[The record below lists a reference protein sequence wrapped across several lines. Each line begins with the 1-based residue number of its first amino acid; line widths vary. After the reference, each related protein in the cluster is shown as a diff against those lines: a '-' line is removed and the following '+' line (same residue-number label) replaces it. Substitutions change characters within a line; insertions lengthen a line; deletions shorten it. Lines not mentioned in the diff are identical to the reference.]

1 MIHGR
6 ITTKLLAAGMT
17 LLSLSAWASQP
28 EAVPGEYVVKLKP
41 TLSTMSLR
49 SLQNQLG
56 AQIKS
61 TISSGNLI
69 VVKKPLVLTAQSAIK
84 TLSQNDL
91 VEYAEPNYIYRINK
105 TPNDPS
111 LGRLWG
117 LKNSGQSDGRANGVA
132 GVDVDAE
139 KAWDLTTGNRDII
152 VAVID
157 TGVDYNHPDLKDNM
171 WKNEAEA
178 TGKAGVDDDGNGYV
192 DDVYGHNFTEAK
204 PAADPMDDHGHGSH
218 CSGTIG
224 AKGNDGKGIVGVA
237 WDVRIMAVK
246 FLAAS
251 GGGTLEGAIKSIDYA
266 VQNGA
271 DILSNSWGGGGESR
285 ALKEAIE
292 RSHAAGTLFVAAAG
306 NDGTS
311 NDADPHFPSN
321 YNVPN
326 VLSVAAIDNKGLLAS
341 FSNFGKRTVHVAA
354 PGVNIYSSLQ
364 GGKYDSWSGTS
375 MATPHVSGVAAL
387 LASYDNSLTAVQI
400 KERIMKTAKPL
411 AGVRGKV
418 TSGGIA
424 NAYLALTNQQSPPDA
439 SDPSNWAHQTLAVS
453 SAHPYLKNTNE
464 TFEVSVAGA
473 KEMALYFEKFDT
485 ERGYDKVSFF
495 DRAGKKLAEMSGSAD
510 ESYSVTITG
519 DYVKLVFTADDSVEK
534 YGFDLTKVAY
544 R

>member
-6 ITTKLLAAGMT
+6 ITTKFLAAGMT

-28 EAVPGEYVVKLKP
+28 EAVPGEYIVKLKP
-41 TLSTMSLR
+41 NISTMSLR
-49 SLQNQLG
+49 SLQNQIG
-56 AQIKS
+56 AEIKS
-61 TISSGNLI
+61 TIPSGNLL
-69 VVKKPLVLTAQSAIK
+69 VVRKPMVMTAQSAVK
-84 TLSQNDL
+84 TLSQNEL
-91 VEYAEPNYIYRINK
+91 VEFAEPNFIYRINK

-117 LKNSGQSDGRANGVA
+117 LKNIGQTDGRANGVA

-139 KAWDLTTGNRDII
+139 RAWDIETGNKDII

-171 WKNEAEA
+171 WRNEEEA
-178 TGKAGVDDDGNGYV
+178 KGKAGVDDDGNGYV
-192 DDVYGHNFTEAK
+192 DDIYGYNFSAATAK
-204 PAADPMDDHGHGSH
+204 PDPMDDHGHGSH

-271 DILSNSWGGGGESR
+271 DILSNSWGGGGESQ

-292 RSHAAGTLFVAAAG
+292 RSNAAGTLFVAAAG

-321 YNVPN
+321 YTVPN
-326 VLSVAAIDNKGLLAS
+326 VLSVAAIDNKGALAS

-364 GGKYDSWSGTS
+364 NGKYDSWSGTS

-387 LASYDNSLTAVQI
+387 LASYDNSLTALQI
-400 KERIMKTAKPL
+400 KERIMKTSKPF
-411 AGVRGKV
+411 AGVRGKI
-418 TSGGIA
+418 TSGGVA
-424 NAYLALTNQQSPPDA
+424 NAFFALTNQQSPPDPN
-439 SDPSNWAHQTLAVS
+439 DPSNWTHKTLAIS

-464 TFEVSVAGA
+464 SYEVNVTGA

-485 ERGYDKVSFF
+485 ERGYDKVTLL
-495 DRAGKKLAEMSGSAD
+495 DRAGNKLAEMSGSLD
-510 ESYSVTITG
+510 EAYSVTISG
-519 DYVKLVFTADDSVEK
+519 DYVKVVFTADDSVEK